1 MGALQLAEVRDAAAA
16 ALAPV
21 ADTDPDVFAEWVD
34 AVSPPALLLGWSDP
48 WIQQRSVAGGLG
60 LFEAALNV
68 QAVASRVDP
77 GAGFV
82 ELESLVAYVV
92 ARFAADGASWSLQAS
107 TAPRAWES
115 GGIPLLGAD
124 LVFRVPVA
132 ILEVSQ
138 NGNP

>member
-1 MGALQLAEVRDAAAA
+1 VGALQLAQVRDAAAA

-21 ADTDPDVFAEWVD
+21 ADGDPDVFAEWVD
-34 AVSPPALLLGWSDP
+34 AVAPPALLLGWSDP
-48 WIQQRSVAGGLG
+48 WISARTVAGGMG

-82 ELESLVAYVV
+82 ELETLVAYVV
-92 ARFAADGASWSLQAS
+92 ARFAADGNTWSLQAS
-107 TAPRAWES
+107 TSPRSWEA

-132 ILEVSQ
+132 IQEVA
-138 NGNP
+138 